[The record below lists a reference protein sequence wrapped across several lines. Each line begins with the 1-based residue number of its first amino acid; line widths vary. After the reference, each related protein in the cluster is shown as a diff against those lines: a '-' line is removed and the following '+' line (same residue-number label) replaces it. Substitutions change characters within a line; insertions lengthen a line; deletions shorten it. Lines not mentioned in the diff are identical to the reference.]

1 MLKQLRERRAR
12 RDLAHALHTR
22 VIEQARRPHFYA
34 VLGVPDTMLGRYE
47 MVCLHAYLVL
57 TRLKREGEAGACVAQ
72 TLHNILFD
80 DFDVALRE
88 TGLGDMGIGKRIKK
102 LARNLHGRI
111 SAYDSG
117 VSASD
122 KELAAALSR
131 NMYAS
136 AEPSDAQVTGM
147 VAYVRAAR
155 RDIDDCP
162 AAALFAAALAFP
174 DPEAFAPI
182 DTPVRGT
189 EFTQ

>member
-1 MLKQLRERRAR
+1 MLKRLRERRAR
-12 RDLAHALHTR
+12 LDLAHALHAR

-57 TRLKREGEAGACVAQ
+57 TRLKREGEAGARAAQ
-72 TLHNILFD
+72 TLHNIIFD

-102 LARNLHGRI
+102 LACNLHGRI

-117 VSASD
+117 VSAGD
-122 KELAAALSR
+122 EELAAALRR

-136 AEPSDAQVTGM
+136 AEPGDAQVTGM

-162 AAALFAAALAFP
+162 ADALFAAAPAFP
-174 DPEAFAPI
+174 DPEAFAPAN
-182 DTPVRGT
+182 TPARGT
-189 EFTQ
+189 AVAQ